1 MRQSGLTQISFC
13 HRMTILVKSMIE
25 LTMDRLNI
33 LIKGKQKAMRKAI
46 FKSKNN
52 HFYCNVEDKVFMVFV
67 PEGYKPEFKTSKN
80 GKQYFVAEVELRC
93 NKDGKHYFK
102 IGE

>member
-13 HRMTILVKSMIE
+13 HRMTILVTSMIE

-33 LIKGKQKAMRKAI
+33 LFKRKSKDMRKAI

-52 HFYCNVEDKVFMVFV
+52 HFYCNVEDKIFMVFV
-67 PEGYKPEFKTSKN
+67 PDGYKPEMKTSKN
-80 GKQYFVAEVELRC
+80 GKEYFVAEVELRC
-93 NKDGKHYFK
+93 NKNGKHYFK

>member
-33 LIKGKQKAMRKAI
+33 LFKECRVMRKAI

-67 PEGYKPEFKTSKN
+67 PDGYKPEFKTSKN

-93 NKDGKHYFK
+93 NKAGKHYFK